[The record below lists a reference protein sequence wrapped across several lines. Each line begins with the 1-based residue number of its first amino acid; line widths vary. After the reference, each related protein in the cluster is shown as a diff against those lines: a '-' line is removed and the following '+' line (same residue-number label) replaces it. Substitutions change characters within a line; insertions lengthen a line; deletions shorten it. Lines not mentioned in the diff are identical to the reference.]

1 MNELE
6 RNLASK
12 IITAI
17 AEKRK
22 TLPEIASPYEAFAI
36 IKDKTETADAA
47 ANMKKCVD
55 HFWEAVKEK
64 NEDAAA
70 AYASQ
75 LANDARRAAVAF
87 AELAAYAEKAADL

>member
-1 MNELE
+1 ME
-6 RNLASK
+6 RNLASQ

-17 AEKRK
+17 AEKRN
-22 TLPEIASPYEAFAI
+22 TLPEISSPYEAFAM
-36 IKDKTETADAA
+36 IKDKLETAEAA
-47 ANMKKCVD
+47 SSMKKCVE

-64 NEDAAA
+64 NEDATA

-87 AELAAYAEKAADL
+87 AELAAYAEKAETI